1 MGCKGSKTDKKSSEP
16 HTFCQRFGNEL
27 SLAVGVAVAA
37 SFIVPILLL
46 TDTPC
51 TTTTTLTRG
60 EQLFCV
66 APAWA
71 GSGNLRFKPG
81 TGISA
86 YIFEAEPPVDPSAA
100 PVTDVRSESDVTI
113 SGYTY
118 TSHSA
123 WVLTGSTLRASI
135 NATSKVDIF
144 YVNATAFEDFKY
156 GRNYTSLLER
166 RGVSTAAF
174 DHVFA
179 PPAEEE
185 KLQQLTV
192 IIQNEGSASVTVN
205 WTLAYEFTQLNLA
218 GALETCTDSTSCS
231 FANMREGL
239 VMLAV
244 AHSNFS
250 DDQSR
255 LTMGWSYRANIS
267 VPGVT
272 VTLCGLVAVIIVVAL
287 LIICN
292 QKKTYGEA
300 SDRQQVTSDTSGVT
314 PSPAP
319 NDTPL
324 PDSSL
329 DSQE

>member
-1 MGCKGSKTDKKSSEP
+1 MGCKGSKTDKKDTEP
-16 HTFCQRFGNEL
+16 RTFCQRFGNEL

-37 SFIVPILLL
+37 AFIVPILLL

-86 YIFEAEPPVDPSAA
+86 YIFEAEPPVDTSAA
-100 PVTDVRSESDVTI
+100 PVLDERGEVDVSI
-113 SGYTY
+113 SSYSY

-123 WVLTGSTLRASI
+123 WVLAGSVLRANV
-135 NATSKVDIF
+135 NASAKIDIY
-144 YVNATAFEDFKY
+144 YVNATAFDNFKY
-156 GRNYTSLLER
+156 GRNFTSLLER
-166 RGVSTAAF
+166 RGVTASTF
-174 DHVFA
+174 EHVFV
-179 PPAEEE
+179 PPTEEE
-185 KLQQLTV
+185 QLQELTV
-192 IIQNEGSASVTVN
+192 IIQNEGSSSITVSWN
-205 WTLAYEFTQLNLA
+205 LTYEFTQLNLT
-218 GALETCTDSTSCS
+218 GALESCSDATSCS
-231 FANMREGL
+231 FGNMREGL

-244 AHSNFS
+244 AHSNFT
-250 DDQSR
+250 DDKSR
-255 LTMGWSYRANIS
+255 LTMGWSYRADIS

-272 VTLCGLVAVIIVVAL
+272 VTICVLVAVIIVVAL
-287 LIICN
+287 LVACN
-292 QKKTYGEA
+292 EKKSRREI
-300 SDRQQVTSDTSGVT
+300 SERQQVASDTSGVT

-329 DSQE
+329 NSQE

>member
-1 MGCKGSKTDKKSSEP
+1 MGTKGSKAEKKDAVP

-27 SLAVGVAVAA
+27 SLAVGIAVAA
-37 SFIVPILLL
+37 AFIVPILLL

-86 YIFEAEPPVDPSAA
+86 YIFEAEPPVDTSAA
-100 PVTDVRSESDVTI
+100 PVLDERSETDVTI
-113 SGYTY
+113 SSYSY

-123 WVLTGSTLRASI
+123 WVLAGSVLRASI
-135 NATSKVDIF
+135 NASTKVDVV

-166 RGVSTAAF
+166 RGVTAAAF
-174 DHVFA
+174 EHVFA
-179 PPAEEE
+179 PPADED

-192 IIQNEGSASVTVN
+192 IIQNEGSSSVTVN
-205 WTLAYEFTQLNLA
+205 WTLAYEFTQLNLT
-218 GALETCTDSTSCS
+218 GALESCSDTTSCS
-231 FANMREGL
+231 FGSMREGL

-244 AHSNFS
+244 AHSNFT
-250 DDQSR
+250 DDKSR

-272 VTLCGLVAVIIVVAL
+272 VTLCVLVAVIVVVAL
-287 LIICN
+287 LVACN
-292 QKKTYGEA
+292 QSKSRREINE
-300 SDRQQVTSDTSGVT
+300 RQQVASDTSGIT

-329 DSQE
+329 NSQE